1 MGPVG
6 PVGPVGPAGPGG
18 PGTVEAGPVGPVGPV
33 APAGPAGPVGP
44 VGPVGPISPE
54 TAKLQEAIVPE
65 PFTRSTFTVS
75 VVPLKDEMGPSIQFV
90 GLAVLMTRTR
100 SPAT

>member
-1 MGPVG
+1 
-6 PVGPVGPAGPGG
+6 
-18 PGTVEAGPVGPVGPV
+18 
-33 APAGPAGPVGP
+33 
-44 VGPVGPISPE
+44 
-54 TAKLQEAIVPE
+54 VPE